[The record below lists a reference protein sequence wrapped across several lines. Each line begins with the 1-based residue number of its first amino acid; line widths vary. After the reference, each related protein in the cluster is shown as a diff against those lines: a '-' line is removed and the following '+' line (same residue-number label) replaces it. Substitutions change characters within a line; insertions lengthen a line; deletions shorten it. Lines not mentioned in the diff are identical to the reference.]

1 MSKLEGRES
10 RKEAELRRE
19 TEREGTEG
27 EAKRKKPKGSKTR
40 GKKHKASEKRAEILG
55 RRESEETGSAQERSG
70 AEHREAKAERCGE
83 YGGRTERKK
92 KAGR

>member
-1 MSKLEGRES
+1 MENE
-10 RKEAELRRE
+10 
-19 TEREGTEG
+19 
-27 EAKRKKPKGSKTR
+27 PK
-40 GKKHKASEKRAEILG
+40 ILG

-92 KAGR
+92 KAER